1 MRGLGSR
8 SCGPEPEEEFELHP
22 HTFSFAFVLCAAQ
35 TKEKAL
41 AMCRTDFGV
50 QTKAL
55 SEAYVYQEEKQEKEV
70 TDCKE

>member
-22 HTFSFAFVLCAAQ
+22 HAFSFAFVLCAAQ
-35 TKEKAL
+35 TKESAL
-41 AMCRTDFGV
+41 AMCRKDFGV

-55 SEAYVYQEEKQEKEV
+55 SDTYVYKEEKQEKEV
-70 TDCKE
+70 TDCKA